1 MYRRQIPATKLPREI
16 HFKSDKGEIEA
27 FVCRDAQDEETRN
40 APLQSTE
47 PSADCDPFKQG
58 LADESGV
65 IADFL
70 EDDSFSKLLGSS
82 SLVARNSSPKAKKHP
97 LDLSPENF
105 FMTSNEMNGKSNA
118 GSAHPLIANSKLTEL
133 VTRALGLENSLCSS
147 SKMQNR

>member
-1 MYRRQIPATKLPREI
+1 MCLRRQIPATKLPREI

-58 LADESGV
+58 LADATDESGV
-65 IADFL
+65 IADYL
-70 EDDSFSKLLGSS
+70 EDESFSKLLGSS

-118 GSAHPLIANSKLTEL
+118 NSFVAT
-133 VTRALGLENSLCSS
+133 NC
-147 SKMQNR
+147 